1 MTPLPRRHFLAG
13 TAVAGGL
20 LAVGAPGDAS
30 AAGGASASGRVW
42 AEGRVDKPF
51 LALLTEAADARV
63 AEVVDGLDAVLS
75 QLNDLGQAR
84 PAARGLRL
92 LTSVHV
98 WGDAAHHHDGA
109 LIGPMT
115 RLVDALAAAQF
126 DDGLYDQGAV
136 HSPPDTA
143 FSIVDLGLVYG
154 LLDADDHGGTKA
166 IRATLRKILLKA
178 GAGLSTGGVHTPNHR
193 WKVCAALARINSL
206 WPDAR
211 YTRRIDAW
219 LAEGIDQYDSGQYS
233 ERSATYAP
241 IVTNPSLLTLARLT
255 GRPRLYE
262 RVRRNLEATLHLLEP
277 DGEVETVHSRRQDQ
291 KTVKHLSEYWLQF
304 RALALR
310 ERDGRFAAVAAT
322 VQRRGADQTF
332 DETPLGDFLAEV
344 LDHPELAAPLPG
356 ATAVPEEF
364 TFHDPDC
371 GLVRIAKGTTRT
383 TLFGGTD
390 FPDVHAISSGLSTNP
405 TFLKWR
411 KGAAI
416 LDSLRL
422 SPQFFSLGH
431 FRAEGVERTADG
443 WRLWAEVRAGFHLPL
458 PPRHRRPDGRYPLT
472 DDGRF
477 WSAMDFPHRPKEWR
491 TLRTEVRIAAAD
503 GGWNV
508 DVEIGESEVPL
519 ALELCFRTGGTLTGA
534 DPVPGQQNTYQ
545 LVKGYGTYTVGDDVI
560 TFGPGNGSGPRQP
573 AVVDSGERYS
583 WLGGELTP
591 AGQRVLITGR
601 SPLRYRL
608 TLR

>member
-30 AAGGASASGRVW
+30 ASGGASASGRVW
-42 AEGRVDKPF
+42 ADGRVDKPF

-63 AEVVDGLDAVLS
+63 AEVVDGLDAVLG

-178 GAGLSTGGVHTPNHR
+178 GEGLSTGGVHTPNHR

-534 DPVPGQQNTYQ
+534 DPVSGRQDTYQ

>member
-1 MTPLPRRHFLAG
+1 MSLPRRHFLAG
-13 TAVAGGL
+13 TAAGTAAVSGL
-20 LAVGAPGDAS
+20 LAAGAPGAS
-30 AAGGASASGRVW
+30 AAGRT
-42 AEGRVDKPF
+42 DKPF
-51 LALLTEAADARV
+51 LDLLTKAADQRV
-63 AEVVDGLDAVLS
+63 AEVVDGLDATLA
-75 QLNDLGQAR
+75 QLNNLGQAR

-98 WGDAAHHHDGA
+98 WADAGHHHDAA
-109 LIGPMT
+109 LIAPMT
-115 RLVDALAAAQF
+115 RLADALAAAQF
-126 DDGLYDQGAV
+126 DDGLFDQGAV

-143 FSIVDLGLVYG
+143 FSIVDLGLLYG
-154 LLDADDHGGTKA
+154 LLDDDGHPSTAKV
-166 IRATLRKILLKA
+166 RATLKTILRKA
-178 GAGLSTGGVHTPNHR
+178 GAGLATGGLHTPNHR
-193 WKVCAALARINSL
+193 WKVCAALARINSF

-219 LAEGIDQYDSGQYS
+219 LAEGIDQYDAGQYS

-241 IVTNPSLLTLARLT
+241 IVTNPALLTLARLT
-255 GRPRLYE
+255 GRPKLYDT
-262 RVRRNLEATLHLLEP
+262 VRRNLEATLHLVEP
-277 DGEVETVHSRRQDQ
+277 NGDVETVHSRRQDQ

-310 ERDGRFAAVAAT
+310 EKDGRFAAVAET

-344 LDHPELAAPLPG
+344 LDDPEVAAPLPK
-356 ATAVPEEF
+356 ATAAPSEF
-364 TFHDPDC
+364 TWHDKDS
-371 GLVRIAKGTTRT
+371 GLVRIGRGATRT
-383 TLFGGTD
+383 SLFGGTD

-405 TFLKWR
+405 TFFKWR

-431 FRAEGVERTADG
+431 FRAENVERTADG
-443 WRLWAEVRAGFHLPL
+443 WRLWADVRAGYHLPL
-458 PPRHRRPDGRYPLT
+458 PPQHRRPDGRYPLT

-477 WSAMDFPHRPKEWR
+477 WSAMDFPHRPKQWR
-491 TLRTEVRIAAAD
+491 TLHTEVRAAEAD
-503 GGWNV
+503 GGWNL
-508 DVEIGESEVPL
+508 DVEVGESEVPL
-519 ALELCFRTGGTLTGA
+519 AFELCFRSGGKLTGVE
-534 DPVPGQQNTYQ
+534 PVPGQKDTYQ

-573 AVVDSGERYS
+573 AVVDPGERYT
-583 WLGGELTP
+583 WMGGDLP
-591 AGQRVLITGR
+591 VSGPRVLITGR
-601 SPLRYRL
+601 SPLAYRL

>member
-42 AEGRVDKPF
+42 ADGRVDKPF

-75 QLNDLGQAR
+75 LLNDLGQAR

-491 TLRTEVRIAAAD
+491 TLRTEVRIAAAA

-519 ALELCFRTGGTLTGA
+519 ALELCFRTGGTLTGV
-534 DPVPGQQNTYQ
+534 DPVSGQQDTYQ

>member
-30 AAGGASASGRVW
+30 AAGGASASGRGW
-42 AEGRVDKPF
+42 ADGRVDKPF

-178 GAGLSTGGVHTPNHR
+178 GARLSTGGVHTPNHR

-534 DPVPGQQNTYQ
+534 DPVSGRQNTYQ

>member
-1 MTPLPRRHFLAG
+1 PPLPRRHFLAG

-42 AEGRVDKPF
+42 ADGRVDKPF

-178 GAGLSTGGVHTPNHR
+178 GEGLSTGGVHTPNHR

-211 YTRRIDAW
+211 YTRRIGAW

-491 TLRTEVRIAAAD
+491 TLRTEVRIAAAA

-519 ALELCFRTGGTLTGA
+519 ALELCFRTGGTLTGV
-534 DPVPGQQNTYQ
+534 DPVSGQQDTYQ

>member
-20 LAVGAPGDAS
+20 LAVGAPGGAS

-84 PAARGLRL
+84 PAARGLRR

-178 GAGLSTGGVHTPNHR
+178 GEGLSTGGVHTPNHR

-322 VQRRGADQTF
+322 VQRRGADQIF

-534 DPVPGQQNTYQ
+534 DPVSGQQDTYQ

>member
-1 MTPLPRRHFLAG
+1 MTPLHRRHLLAG

-20 LAVGAPGDAS
+20 LAVGAPG
-30 AAGGASASGRVW
+30 GASAEGRTP
-42 AEGRVDKPF
+42 ADGRTPAAGRVDKPF

-63 AEVVDGLDAVLS
+63 AEVVDGLETVLG
-75 QLNDLGQAR
+75 QLNNLGQAR

-109 LIGPMT
+109 LIAPMT

-154 LLDADDHGGTKA
+154 LLDADGHTGTRA
-166 IRATLRKILLKA
+166 IRGTLKKILLKA
-178 GAGLSTGGVHTPNHR
+178 GKGLSTGGVHTPNHR
-193 WKVCAALARINSL
+193 WKMCAALARINSF

-219 LAEGIDQYDSGQYS
+219 LAEGIDRYDSGQYS

-255 GRPRLYE
+255 DRPALYE
-262 RVRRNLEATLHLLEP
+262 HVRRNLDATLHLLEP

-310 ERDGRFAAVAAT
+310 ERDGRFADVAAT
-322 VQRRGADQTF
+322 IQRRGADQTF

-344 LDHPELAAPLPG
+344 LDHPELAAPLPE
-356 ATAVPEEF
+356 ATAAPEEF
-364 TFHDPDC
+364 TWRDKDC
-371 GLVRIAKGTTRT
+371 GLVRIAKGRTRT
-383 TLFGGTD
+383 TIFGGTD

-405 TFLKWR
+405 TFFKWR
-411 KGAAI
+411 KGSAI

-431 FRAEGVERTADG
+431 FRAEDVERTADG

-458 PPRHRRPDGRYPLT
+458 PPQHRRPDGRYPLT

-491 TLRTEVRIAAAD
+491 TLRTEVRIAEAD
-503 GGWNV
+503 GGWNL

-519 ALELCFRTGGTLTGA
+519 ALELCFRSGGKLAGV
-534 DPVPGQQNTYQ
+534 DPVPGQKDTYQ
-545 LVKGYGTYTVGDDVI
+545 LVKGYGTYTAGDDVI

-583 WLGGELTP
+583 WMGGDLTP

>member
-1 MTPLPRRHFLAG
+1 M
-13 TAVAGGL
+13 

-42 AEGRVDKPF
+42 ADGRVDKPF

-178 GAGLSTGGVHTPNHR
+178 GEGLSTGGVHTPNHR

-211 YTRRIDAW
+211 YTRRIGAW

-491 TLRTEVRIAAAD
+491 TLRTEVRIAAAA

-519 ALELCFRTGGTLTGA
+519 ALELCFRTGGTLTGV
-534 DPVPGQQNTYQ
+534 DPVSGQQDTYQ

>member
-1 MTPLPRRHFLAG
+1 MSPSPSHVSRRHFLAG
-13 TAVAGGL
+13 TAAVSAL
-20 LAVGAPGDAS
+20 LATAGPQAT
-30 AAGGASASGRVW
+30 AAARGRT
-42 AEGRVDKPF
+42 DKPF
-51 LALLTEAADARV
+51 LELLTKAADARV
-63 AEVVDGLDAVLS
+63 AEVLDGLDTVLD
-75 QLNDLGQAR
+75 QLNNLGQAR
-84 PAARGLRL
+84 PAARSLRL
-92 LTSVHV
+92 LASVHV
-98 WGDAAHHHDGA
+98 WADARHHHDGA
-109 LIGPMT
+109 LIAPMT

-143 FSIVDLGLVYG
+143 FSIVDLGLLHG
-154 LLDADDHGGTKA
+154 LLAADGHATTEGV
-166 IRATLRKILLKA
+166 RATLKKILLKA
-178 GAGLSTGGVHTPNHR
+178 GEGLSTGGVHTPNHR
-193 WKVCAALARINSL
+193 WKVCAALARINSF

-255 GRPRLYE
+255 ERPQLYDN
-262 RVRRNLEATLHLLEP
+262 VRRNLEATMHLLEP

-310 ERDGRFAAVAAT
+310 EKDGRFAAVAAA

-344 LDHPELAAPLPG
+344 LDHPEVAAPLPK
-356 ATAVPEEF
+356 ATGEPGEF
-364 TFHDPDC
+364 TFHDKDC
-371 GLVRIAKGTTRT
+371 GLVRIAKGNTRT

-405 TFLKWR
+405 TFFKWR

-431 FRAEGVERTADG
+431 FRAEDVARTADG
-443 WRLWAEVRAGFHLPL
+443 WRLWAEVRAGYHLPL
-458 PPRHRRPDGRYPLT
+458 PPQHRRSDGRYPLT

-491 TLRTEVRIAAAD
+491 TLRTEVRIAEAD
-503 GGWNV
+503 GGWNL
-508 DVEIGESEVPL
+508 DVEVGESEVPL
-519 ALELCFRTGGTLTGA
+519 ALELCFRSGGRLTGVV
-534 DPVPGQQNTYQ
+534 PVSGQRDTYQ
-545 LVKGYGTYTVGDDVI
+545 LVEGYGTYTAGDDVI

-573 AVVDSGERYS
+573 AVVDPGERYS
-583 WLGGELTP
+583 WMGGELTP

-601 SPLRYRL
+601 APLRYRL

>member
-42 AEGRVDKPF
+42 AEGRVDRPF

-98 WGDAAHHHDGA
+98 WGDAAHRHDGA

-519 ALELCFRTGGTLTGA
+519 ALELCFRTGGTLTGV
-534 DPVPGQQNTYQ
+534 DPVSGRQDTYQ

>member
-30 AAGGASASGRVW
+30 AAGGASASGRGW
-42 AEGRVDKPF
+42 AEGRVDRPF

-63 AEVVDGLDAVLS
+63 AEVVDGLDAVLG

-534 DPVPGQQNTYQ
+534 DPVSGRQDTYQ